1 MDDVPLRINSS
12 LRSSSVN
19 SSIMADTMKMVKYFT
34 INLEKKVEN
43 NENLSRLKSSLHK
56 RENESSP
63 DPKLFLRLSQP
74 LQRLY
79 STTYE
84 LQKNTSQPLTP

>member
-43 NENLSRLKSSLHK
+43 NENL
-56 RENESSP
+56 
-63 DPKLFLRLSQP
+63 
-74 LQRLY
+74 
-79 STTYE
+79 
-84 LQKNTSQPLTP
+84 